1 MSQSK
6 LSQALGAVATTWK
19 LRGFTGLASL
29 LGRKLYWRY
38 TYVRFA
44 VDLDTWQIQPRGGA
58 VTARRATL
66 DELERVRTERPD
78 LPLQFHADRTHGV
91 RDCYLGFVDGQVAS
105 VSWVFTHENI
115 VRHMTLRP
123 GEIMLDGAYTLPEFR
138 GRGLLSIV
146 ERAILDDARREGVRL
161 AYTHVAVDNRASL
174 RAVWKT
180 GFRPVGLLRWS
191 WIAGVSRARYQDG
204 ADTAA
209 SAAGL
214 SPGEAAARA

>member
-6 LSQALGAVATTWK
+6 VSQAVGAIAATWK
-19 LRGFTGLASL
+19 LRGLNGLASM
-29 LGRKLYWRY
+29 LGRKLYWRN

-44 VDLDTWQIQPRGGA
+44 IDLEAWQIEPREGP

-66 DELERVRTERPD
+66 DELARLRTARPG
-78 LPLQFHADRTHGV
+78 LPLQFYADRTHGV
-91 RDCYLGFVDGQVAS
+91 RTCYLGFVDGQIAS
-105 VSWVFTHENI
+105 ISWVFTHENI
-115 VRHMTLRP
+115 VRRLTLDA

-146 ERAILDDARREGVRL
+146 ERAILDDAKRDGVRF

-180 GFRPVGLLRWS
+180 GFRPIGLLHWS
-191 WIAGVSRARYQDG
+191 FILGVSRTRYEDCAQ
-204 ADTAA
+204 TAA
-209 SAAGL
+209 TAAGL
-214 SPGEAAARA
+214 SFGDAVARA